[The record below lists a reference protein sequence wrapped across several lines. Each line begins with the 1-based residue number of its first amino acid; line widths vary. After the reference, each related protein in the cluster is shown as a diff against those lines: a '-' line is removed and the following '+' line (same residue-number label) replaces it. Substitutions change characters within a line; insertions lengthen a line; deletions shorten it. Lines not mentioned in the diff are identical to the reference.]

1 VERLVYSVIISFVL
15 TLVLGVI
22 TIPMLKRLKLGQ
34 NIRDDGPKSHM
45 KKAGTPTMGGIFF
58 TIPIAVVALLLSRE
72 NLDYVVAAVL
82 VMLGF
87 GLIGF
92 IDDFIKV
99 YMKRSLGLKAYQK
112 ILGQIGIAVIF
123 SYYVYNNI
131 GSSVYIPFFGDEWD
145 LGVWY
150 IPIMSFII
158 IGTVNSVNLN
168 DGLDGLAAG
177 DTLIVSVTMSII
189 ASYASVKANDEGLA
203 YLAVNYR
210 NLMIFSG
217 AMAGACLGFLRFNAY
232 PARVFMGDTGA
243 MALGGAVVSI
253 MVLMKLPLLLPVI
266 GGIYMVESL
275 SVILQVISFKTRGKR
290 IFRMSPIHHHFE
302 LGGMPETRVVAMFMI
317 ATSILC
323 LLALLAV

>member
-1 VERLVYSVIISFVL
+1 
-15 TLVLGVI
+15 
-22 TIPMLKRLKLGQ
+22 MLKRLKLGQ

-92 IDDFIKV
+92 IDDFIKF

>member
-1 VERLVYSVIISFVL
+1 MERLVYSVIISFVL

>member
-1 VERLVYSVIISFVL
+1 
-15 TLVLGVI
+15 
-22 TIPMLKRLKLGQ
+22 MLKRLKLGQ

-131 GSSVYIPFFGDEWD
+131 GSSVYIPFFGNEWD

-266 GGIYMVESL
+266 GGIYMV
-275 SVILQVISFKTRGKR
+275 
-290 IFRMSPIHHHFE
+290 
-302 LGGMPETRVVAMFMI
+302 
-317 ATSILC
+317 
-323 LLALLAV
+323 